1 MEASV
6 TAKYG
11 FPHPNPMKQAI
22 AQVLNKPK
30 DRKIAIGLALAGSVT
45 PLAGIHKFY
54 VGQPVWG
61 VVYFLL
67 WSTPIP
73 QIACAIEAVWYLL
86 QDFDSFQEKFSL
98 ATTTTDQTLAQAQQ
112 TTAIATALRELEK
125 LRTEGL
131 ITEYEFEQK
140 RRKLIN

>member
-1 MEASV
+1 
-6 TAKYG
+6 
-11 FPHPNPMKQAI
+11 MKQAI
-22 AQVLNKPK
+22 AKFISKPK
-30 DRKIAIGLALAGSVT
+30 DRKVAIGLALAGSVT
-45 PLAGIHKFY
+45 PLAGVHKFY

-73 QIACAIEAVWYLL
+73 QVACAIEAVWYVL
-86 QDFDSFQEKFSL
+86 QDFDTFQEKFGIETQKTNKSM
-98 ATTTTDQTLAQAQQ
+98 AVAEK

-140 RRKLIN
+140 RRQLLN

>member
-1 MEASV
+1 
-6 TAKYG
+6 
-11 FPHPNPMKQAI
+11 MKQAI
-22 AQVLNKPK
+22 ARLTSQPK
-30 DRKIAIGLALAGSVT
+30 DRKIAVGLALVGSVT
-45 PLAGIHKFY
+45 PLAGVHKFY

-73 QIACAIEAVWYLL
+73 QIACAIEAVWFVL
-86 QDFDSFQEKFSL
+86 QDFDTFQEKFGL
-98 ATTTTDQTLAQAQQ
+98 AAAKSNKTFETAKQTE
-112 TTAIATALRELEK
+112 AIASALRELEK

-140 RRKLIN
+140 RRALLK

>member
-1 MEASV
+1 
-6 TAKYG
+6 
-11 FPHPNPMKQAI
+11 MKQAI
-22 AQVLNKPK
+22 AQFLEKPK
-30 DRKIAIGLALAGSVT
+30 DRKVAIGLALAGSVT

-73 QIACAIEAVWYLL
+73 RIACAIEVVWYVL
-86 QDFDSFQEKFSL
+86 QDFDTFQEKFGI
-98 ATTTTDQTLAQAQQ
+98 ATQKANQTLAQAQQ
-112 TTAIATALRELEK
+112 TTAIAEALRELEK
-125 LRTEGL
+125 LRIEGL

-140 RRKLIN
+140 RRQLLN